1 MSLLQ
6 VNNLCVDFIGENKDF
21 TALKKVNLN
30 LDKNEILGVVGESGS
45 GKSTLIKSIL
55 RILSAPG
62 LIQSGEIMFHN
73 QNILKMKDQDILD
86 LRWKKISL
94 VKQKALNSLNPVK
107 KIGDQLILPFIYHTE
122 LSKIEAKK
130 QALKLLD
137 LVKIE
142 KKYFDSYPHELSG
155 GMRQRIII
163 AIALALKPKIVIMDE
178 PTTALDVITEREII
192 KVMNIYIKETFLCDH
207 PD

>member
-62 LIQSGEIMFHN
+62 LIQSGEIMFNN

-86 LRWKKISL
+86 LRWKNIFS
-94 VKQKALNSLNPVK
+94 Q
-107 KIGDQLILPFIYHTE
+107 TE
-122 LSKIEAKK
+122 S
-130 QALKLLD
+130 LKLT
-137 LVKIE
+137 KSC
-142 KKYFDSYPHELSG
+142 KK
-155 GMRQRIII
+155 
-163 AIALALKPKIVIMDE
+163 
-178 PTTALDVITEREII
+178 
-192 KVMNIYIKETFLCDH
+192 
-207 PD
+207 